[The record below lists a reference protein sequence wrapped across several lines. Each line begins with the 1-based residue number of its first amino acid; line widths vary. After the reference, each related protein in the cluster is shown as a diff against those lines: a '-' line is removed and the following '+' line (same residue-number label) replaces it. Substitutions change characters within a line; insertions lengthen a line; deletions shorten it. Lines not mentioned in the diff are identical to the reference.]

1 MVALVLAAGRGSRL
15 GNYTDNIPKSLLPLN
30 KEGNTLLDFNLDI
43 LENQLNVDKII
54 IVTGYESEQIEK
66 VAQNYSKTQI
76 IYNPFW
82 NHCNVLGSMFMAL
95 DYLDDDFLFLHA
107 DTLMEIGAWEKLA
120 NINGGD
126 IILPFDDKK
135 CGEEEMKI
143 IVKNDKV
150 TKISK
155 EFDAKLATGEFVGIA
170 LFRKNT
176 ISYFKT
182 VACELFKKG
191 NLQHYMESVVQYA
204 IDNEDKDIIPLN
216 ISQYSFVEVDFEEDY
231 FKAKQVFG

>member
-1 MVALVLAAGRGSRL
+1 LDEVHSFCRE
-15 GNYTDNIPKSLLPLN
+15 NNIDYSLSY
-30 KEGNTLLDFNLDI
+30 GTLL
-43 LENQLNVDKII
+43 
-54 IVTGYESEQIEK
+54 G
-66 VAQNYSKTQI
+66 A
-76 IYNPFW
+76 
-82 NHCNVLGSMFMAL
+82 MFMAL

-107 DTLMEIGAWEKLA
+107 DTLMEIGAWKKLA
-120 NINGGD
+120 NINSGD